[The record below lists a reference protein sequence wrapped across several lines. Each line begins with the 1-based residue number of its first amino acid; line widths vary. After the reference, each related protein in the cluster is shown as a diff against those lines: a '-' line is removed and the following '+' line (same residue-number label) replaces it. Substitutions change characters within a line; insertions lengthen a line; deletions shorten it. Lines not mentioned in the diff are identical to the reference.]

1 MSNEKREELRIPEEA
16 AKSALC
22 ACYFGLLWDL
32 YYIQNTT
39 ERDSTVSD
47 VNQLKVRLGNYME
60 VVQEI
65 MLGDSALLREEAFL
79 CICDILINDI
89 YSVAGV
95 TQRTTTGKIVRSL
108 EILMP

>member
-1 MSNEKREELRIPEEA
+1 MFVGLFELVKRYKEDMSNEKREELRIPEEA

-79 CICDILINDI
+79 CICDILIAF
-89 YSVAGV
+89 SRRVSF
-95 TQRTTTGKIVRSL
+95 K
-108 EILMP
+108 